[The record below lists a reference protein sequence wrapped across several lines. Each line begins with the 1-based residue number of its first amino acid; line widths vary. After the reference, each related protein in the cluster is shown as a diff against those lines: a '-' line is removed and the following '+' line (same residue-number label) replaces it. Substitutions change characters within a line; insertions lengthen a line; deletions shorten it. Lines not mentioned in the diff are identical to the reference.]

1 MRIRNASLGHQSI
14 LGIRFDNESILGIRF
29 RKSDNANTECIS
41 RPPYSTPHA
50 LSRDTLDWWISIS
63 WAGPNPHSGQTYD
76 RTSIVYISACYNNLY
91 YQIVLTLLAI
101 DLRKYIQKSYCV
113 AVHVMIMSAIMNVR
127 QLSVILGSTVVS
139 PYVGMARK
147 QNGGYNASISV
158 QTLIFHLVVD
168 STRLKTVR
176 SALWRCP
183 KSTVALKLLENV
195 VKVTNLEVVKIEFR
209 HLPVLLLSFF
219 FSSQPSALTRAVL
232 KTKHPQI
239 AVKFFE
245 DVPFELSF

>member
-1 MRIRNASLGHQSI
+1 MYKARAYRIL
-14 LGIRFDNESILGIRF
+14 
-29 RKSDNANTECIS
+29 
-41 RPPYSTPHA
+41 
-50 LSRDTLDWWISIS
+50 
-63 WAGPNPHSGQTYD
+63 
-76 RTSIVYISACYNNLY
+76 
-91 YQIVLTLLAI
+91 
-101 DLRKYIQKSYCV
+101 
-113 AVHVMIMSAIMNVR
+113 
-127 QLSVILGSTVVS
+127 LGSTVVS

-158 QTLIFHLVVD
+158 QTLIFHLVVN

-183 KSTVALKLLENV
+183 NSTVALRLLENV
-195 VKVTNLEVVKIEFR
+195 VKVTNLEVVN
-209 HLPVLLLSFF
+209 LVSSSSYSSFF
-219 FSSQPSALTRAVL
+219 SQPSALTRAVL